1 MCSHSHDSACKMYA
15 ADSHLSDRSRKST
28 LYRWK
33 KEMIQRKVV
42 SRSKDR
48 VPKYGVE
55 VDKGLISDINVRISL
70 GLPIDN
76 VILRELLLVRL
87 ASTNQM
93 ELLREHGGNHIFGDC
108 WAWRFWNR
116 NDFVLRVATSK
127 MRELPLDLPEQK
139 ETYARICARFI
150 YLHKI
155 PWGCVYNLDE
165 TNVHYVSFKNK
176 TRARKGAKRIRQHG
190 KGSDKA
196 QITVTLGACSK

>member
-1 MCSHSHDSACKMYA
+1 MYA
-15 ADSHLSDRSRKST
+15 ADLSHLSDRSRKST

-76 VILRELLLVRL
+76 VILRELLLVR
-87 ASTNQM
+87 Q
-93 ELLREHGGNHIFGDC
+93 LLREHGGNHIFGDC

-150 YLHKI
+150 YLHRARSMTPFFTRI
-155 PWGCVYNLDE
+155 SVFPVLFLV
-165 TNVHYVSFKNK
+165 TTFKNQVVFA
-176 TRARKGAKRIRQHG
+176 T
-190 KGSDKA
+190 
-196 QITVTLGACSK
+196 TLQSSKILADGPIDWFQN